1 LIKRIDKINRE
12 IFQPSTILANF
23 DEKQFYICDNLNHRI
38 LITDLDFN
46 FIKSV
51 GSKGSEML
59 QFDGPYP
66 YDIAFPIQSFI
77 YVIVTTSEFKF
88 IQKILIL

>member
-1 LIKRIDKINRE
+1 MIKRVDRINGE
-12 IFQPSTILANF
+12 KFQPSTIMANL
-23 DEKQFYICDNLNHRI
+23 DEKQFYICDLQNDRI

-51 GSKGSEML
+51 GSKGSEMH
-59 QFDGPYP
+59 QFKAP
-66 YDIAFPIQSFI
+66 YDICFSASKF
-77 YVIVTTSEFKF
+77 YVIMKTNEYKF